1 MPSPIDP
8 FVKADFEYLWK
19 NGAPKNEVYVV
30 LRKLL
35 EGRLVQLLEDA
46 SRRVDAADTTIKV
59 RHLTPSATRAGN
71 LYFVSKVR

>member
-19 NGAPKNEVYVV
+19 SGLPKNEVYVT

-35 EGRLVQLLEDA
+35 EGKLVQLLEDA
-46 SRRVDAADTTIKV
+46 SRRVETADKIIKV
-59 RHLTPSATRAGN
+59 KHLKPSIALAGN
-71 LYFVSKVR
+71 LYFVNKDD

>member
-19 NGAPKNEVYVV
+19 SGLPKNEVYVT

-35 EGRLVQLLEDA
+35 EGKLVQLLEDA
-46 SRRVDAADTTIKV
+46 SRRVETADKIIKV
-59 RHLTPSATRAGN
+59 KHLKPSIALAGN
-71 LYFVSKVR
+71 LYFVNKDA